1 MKYNGKGF
9 EFEEFGFEITKRE
22 ILASIT
28 IVAVMVLIGFFI
40 SSKIQEHTMDKN
52 EIYNKAVKIEDKD
65 QFKYGMDTNV
75 GNAFVYGE
83 LKAVDPV
90 AYPEIGGKYMYVEKV
105 EEEYTIHTRQVS
117 HSTGKTTYYTTETYW
132 TWDEVGS
139 ESIACKKISFC
150 GVNFSGDKIKRPNA
164 EYIKTIYESNDIRYR
179 YYGVGEN
186 FVGTIFAELKNKT
199 IPNET
204 PLYKDKTIGETVDY
218 LEVDY
223 NDGLFWFLWIILI
236 VSWVI
241 IFYVCDNKWLE

>member
-1 MKYNGKGF
+1 MRYNGKGF

-28 IVAVMVLIGFFI
+28 IIAVMVLIGFFI
-40 SSKIQEHTMDKN
+40 SSKIQEHAMDEN

-65 QFKYGMDTNV
+65 QFKYGMDTNI

-83 LKAVDPV
+83 LKAIDPV
-90 AYPEIGGKYMYVEKV
+90 TYPEIGGKYMYVQKV
-105 EEEYTIHTRQVS
+105 KEEYTEHIRQVP
-117 HSTGKTTYYTTETYW
+117 HSIGKTTYYTTETYW

-150 GVNFSGDKIKRPNA
+150 GVNFSSDKIERPNV
-164 EYIKTIYESNDIRYR
+164 EYIKTIYGSNDIRYK
-179 YYGVGEN
+179 YYGAGER
-186 FVGTIFAELKNKT
+186 FTGTIFTELKNKT
-199 IPNET
+199 ISDGT
-204 PLYKDKTIGETVDY
+204 AFYRDKTIEETVDC

-223 NDGLFWFLWIILI
+223 GNRVFWFFWIILTEL
-236 VSWVI
+236 WVI

>member
-9 EFEEFGFEITKRE
+9 YFEEFGFEITKRE

-40 SSKIQEHTMDKN
+40 SSKIQEHTMDEN

-65 QFKYGMDTNV
+65 QFKYGMDTNI

-90 AYPEIGGKYMYVEKV
+90 AYPEIGGRYMYVEKV
-105 EEEYTIHTRQVS
+105 KEEYTMHTRQVR

-139 ESIACKKISFC
+139 ESVACKKMSFC
-150 GVNFSGDKIKRPNA
+150 GVNFSSDKIKHPNA
-164 EYIKTIYESNDIRYR
+164 EYIKTINESQDIRYK
-179 YYGVGEN
+179 YYGVGEK
-186 FVGTIFAELKNKT
+186 FTGTIFTELKNRT
-199 IPNET
+199 ISDGT
-204 PLYKDKTIGETVDY
+204 PFYKNKTIGETVDY

-223 NDGLFWFLWIILI
+223 NNGLFWFLWIILI